1 VNLLRIRNPLS
12 LATLCPEAFG
22 YNQVM
27 VRELEA
33 VFENGVLRPLEPLSL
48 AEKQH
53 VRVTITEADAPAP
66 EKIVRGFPEQEWL
79 IEHQRE
85 YPGQWLAL
93 DGHTLLSHGSD
104 AFAVRDEARGK
115 GVPRPLLVHIPEEPD
130 LPSAGWL

>member
-1 VNLLRIRNPLS
+1 
-12 LATLCPEAFG
+12 
-22 YNQVM
+22 M

-48 AEKQH
+48 VEKQRVH
-53 VRVTITEADAPAP
+53 VTITDAPPP
-66 EKIVRGFPEQEWL
+66 EKIIRGFPEQEWL
-79 IEHQRE
+79 IAHRLE
-85 YPGQWLAL
+85 YAGQWVAL

-115 GVPRPLLVHIPEEPD
+115 GVQVPLLVHIPEEPD

>member
-1 VNLLRIRNPLS
+1 
-12 LATLCPEAFG
+12 
-22 YNQVM
+22 M
-27 VRELEA
+27 VRQLEA
-33 VFENGVLRPLEPLSL
+33 VFENGVLRPLEPLAL

-79 IEHQRE
+79 IAHQRE

-104 AFAVRDEARGK
+104 AHAVREEARRK
-115 GVPRPLLVHIPEEPD
+115 GVDRPLMVHVPEEEPW
-130 LPSAGWL
+130 PYQF